1 MAKAPLT
8 RLAPSPTG
16 ALHLGNARSF
26 LINWAMARRNG
37 WGIVLRIEDLDTPR
51 VKAGADLQA
60 IEDLRWLGVDWDEGP
75 YWQKRDLG
83 PYTRAMESLRA
94 RGLVYAC
101 RCTRRE
107 IDAAASAPHAEDH
120 EQRYPGHCRDLGL
133 PLDASSALRL
143 RTPPGVVEF
152 EDALAGPQRVDVQA
166 GVGDFVLWTKAGLPA
181 YQLAVVVDDARQG
194 VTQVVRGDD
203 LLGSTGRQVW
213 LYRLLELGQS
223 PGYTHLPLVLGPDG
237 RRLAKRHGD
246 TRLASLRAAG
256 VAAEAV
262 VGLLAWWSGL
272 VDRPEAMDSGG
283 FLERFDLA
291 RVPRSPVTCDAAA
304 MDELLSLS
312 ARACG

>member
-37 WGIVLRIEDLDTPR
+37 WGIALRIEDLDTPR

-60 IEDLRWLGVDWDEGP
+60 LDDLRWLGVDWDEGP
-75 YWQKRDLG
+75 YWQKREMG
-83 PYTRAMESLRA
+83 PYTRALASLRE

-101 RCTRRE
+101 RCSRRE

-120 EQRYPGHCRDLGL
+120 EQRYPGLCRDLGL
-133 PLDASSALRL
+133 PLDASNALRL
-143 RTPPGVVEF
+143 RTPPGVVSF
-152 EDALAGPQRVDVQA
+152 DDSFAGPQSVDVQA
-166 GVGDFVLWTKAGLPA
+166 SVGDFVLWTKAGLPA

-203 LLGSTGRQVW
+203 LLGSTGRQIW
-213 LYRLLELGQS
+213 LYRLLGLGS
-223 PGYTHLPLVLGPDG
+223 PPRYTHLPLVCGPDG

-246 TRLASLRAAG
+246 TRLASLREAG

-262 VGLLAWWSGL
+262 VGLVAWWSGL
-272 VDRPEAMDSGG
+272 VERPEAMDSRG
-283 FLERFDLA
+283 FLDRFDLE
-291 RVPRSPVTCDAAA
+291 RVPRAPVTCDAAA
-304 MDELLSLS
+304 MDELRSLS
-312 ARACG
+312 ARACR